1 MRRMKIRAVPNMRP
15 GGGQR
20 TGAGQNRAAASSGQ
34 PTVKLPGIVKEEAPG
49 NDPQG
54 SAELEAN
61 ATSQS
66 SEINH
71 PVSLTTADVIAQSI
85 KLEKT
90 SVKGAA
96 PEELSSPST
105 SQTSLSNISP
115 QRNLSQESILLGKAS
130 TQQDSLWAS
139 QSDNP
144 VVHVEKDTKVQ
155 TDSQA
160 EGSLGPPED
169 VKVKQESVQ
178 KTASAGENKALA
190 SMRRKRLKVAPMVS
204 TGRKG
209 AINAPSVCEPSTS
222 KKTVGSET
230 FDRKTEKTLAV
241 SQGAEAQSRNEPS
254 GISQIEKDSKKNI
267 SKTEVIDICTEEKDF
282 SQEGTSDT
290 AKESEISIISEGIA
304 SGTSGVAPAS
314 SASKDKSQDP
324 QVKRVKFAADTVVAH
339 ASNYK
344 PTDSEVVVINSDI
357 SPEASQS
364 SSEERRNDDS
374 GNSLLK
380 GKCESKEGVQAVECV
395 ESSTSQGSG
404 TCIRR
409 ARIRAKPAFSVKK
422 RPPKKV
428 DVVEVKKEPSTKEAE
443 EVQNQPKEPETST
456 AISSSG
462 IGDEAEQEPVTDR
475 TETSVVQEKV
485 RILKRETAVATAE
498 SSEETV
504 SNQQSKKTDS
514 YIEESKEFVLQQSKI
529 LEKNRQELTQEE
541 RVREQEDADSD
552 DSCGDKENSSKGI
565 KHIKKEVTS
574 KSKSF
579 KPSKGKLSQVGLTS
593 PKIKL
598 GKKIKG
604 NEIDSKEAIE
614 STEKKIFRERK
625 EKFRKKLSKGSLEP
639 KSMTMF
645 DLIFF
650 NPAANP
656 MPGRSDSP
664 KKRRRLNSK
673 CETES
678 VTSDILEEQK
688 VDDLG
693 LDTSE
698 PPEESRSSTPE
709 VQVCEEDKED
719 LQKDSQK
726 DSEEPEKN
734 EEEEQEE
741 QEEEEEEV
749 DTLAPRVKIGANG
762 QIILDET
769 SLKIRTTAAKNRDE
783 ILSKAEVVEESND
796 SSHYGKW
803 SKKRKRSSLWTM
815 KETARFYKALSTVG
829 TDFSLMETLF
839 AWRSRAEL
847 KTKFKKEERSNRAL
861 VDKALQDST
870 QFDFSLFDIES
881 DYDPEEDR
889 KACKEAER
897 EEAKRRRLEIKQ
909 EEKARAKEEKEK
921 IKAHKS
927 NLRKKRDLLKK
938 MKKKKRDTSDEEEE
952 EEDLEEEDIP
962 YDDGNDPSSGDEVE
976 MEEAPAPDGDS
987 DKGETSKLP
996 KKEMKPQ
1003 RKRKKR
1009 AVPKKKPEQSPLE
1022 ISEVTVTVETVKYN
1036 QPASSEEYVC
1046 EKTVAEDA
1054 AEGSKDPIAVG
1065 HSTFATQGTETDTD
1079 AEQKVWHFPIS
1090 DIQTLEDGKQVVE
1103 IPTPAGPKIVPVPT
1117 LAPGTSNVIV
1127 MATDAPDSPGELIYH
1142 VYLVSPLENS

>member
-15 GGGQR
+15 GGSQR
-20 TGAGQNRAAASSGQ
+20 TGPGPNKTAASSI
-34 PTVKLPGIVKEEAPG
+34 KLPGIVKEEAPG

-61 ATSQS
+61 ATLQS
-66 SEINH
+66 SEMNH
-71 PVSLTTADVIAQSI
+71 PDSHTTADVIAQSI

-115 QRNLSQESILLGKAS
+115 QRNLSQESILLDKAS
-130 TQQDSLWAS
+130 TQQDSLLTS

-144 VVHVEKDTKVQ
+144 VVHVAKDTKVQ
-155 TDSQA
+155 TESQA

-178 KTASAGENKALA
+178 NTASAGENKALA
-190 SMRRKRLKVAPMVS
+190 SMRRKRLKIAPMVS

-230 FDRKTEKTLAV
+230 IDRKTERTLAV
-241 SQGAEAQSRNEPS
+241 SQGAEAKSRDEQSVS
-254 GISQIEKDSKKNI
+254 SQMEKDSKNNI
-267 SKTEVIDICTEEKDF
+267 SKTEIIDICTEEKDF
-282 SQEGTSDT
+282 SQGGTSDT

-304 SGTSGVAPAS
+304 SGTSGVVPVG

-324 QVKRVKFAADTVVAH
+324 QVKRVKFAADTVMAH
-339 ASNYK
+339 TSNYK

-380 GKCESKEGVQAVECV
+380 SKCDSKEGVQAVECV

-428 DVVEVKKEPSTKEAE
+428 DAVEVKKEPSTKEAE
-443 EVQNQPKEPETST
+443 EVKSQPKEPETST
-456 AISSSG
+456 AISSSVV
-462 IGDEAEQEPVTDR
+462 GDGAEQEPVTER
-475 TETSVVQEKV
+475 TETSVVQERV
-485 RILKRETAVATAE
+485 RILKRETAVATTE

-514 YIEESKEFVLQQSKI
+514 SIEESKEFVLQQSKI

-541 RVREQEDADSD
+541 RVREREDADSD

-598 GKKIKG
+598 VNKIKG
-604 NEIDSKEAIE
+604 NEIDSKESIE

-625 EKFRKKLSKGSLEP
+625 EKFRKKLTKGSLEP

-698 PPEESRSSTPE
+698 PPEESRPSTPE

-719 LQKDSQK
+719 LQKDSQE
-726 DSEEPEKN
+726 DGEEPEKN

-741 QEEEEEEV
+741 QKEEEV

-796 SSHYGKW
+796 TSHYGKW

-909 EEKARAKEEKEK
+909 EEKARVKEEKEK

-938 MKKKKRDTSDEEEE
+938 IKKKKKDTSDEEEE
-952 EEDLEEEDIP
+952 DEDLEEEDIP
-962 YDDGNDPSSGDEVE
+962 YDDGNDPSSGDEAE

-996 KKEMKPQ
+996 KKEIKPQ
-1003 RKRKKR
+1003 RKRRKR
-1009 AVPKKKPEQSPLE
+1009 AVPKKKSEQSPLV

-1046 EKTVAEDA
+1046 EKTIAEDA

-1065 HSTFATQGTETDTD
+1065 HSTFATQGTESDTE

-1103 IPTPAGPKIVPVPT
+1103 VPTPAGPKIVPVPT

-1127 MATDAPDSPGELIYH
+1127 MATDAPDSPGEHIYH
-1142 VYLVSPLENS
+1142 VYLVSPLENA

>member
-15 GGGQR
+15 GGSQR
-20 TGAGQNRAAASSGQ
+20 TGQNRTAASSGQ
-34 PTVKLPGIVKEEAPG
+34 SIAKLPGIVKEEIPG
-49 NDPQG
+49 NVPDS

-61 ATSQS
+61 APSQS
-66 SEINH
+66 SEIDQ
-71 PVSLTTADVIAQSI
+71 PVSHTTADVIAQSI

-90 SVKGAA
+90 SVKEALPA
-96 PEELSSPST
+96 KESSPST
-105 SQTSLSNISP
+105 SQTSLSQISLQGNAP
-115 QRNLSQESILLGKAS
+115 SQKSTSLGEAS
-130 TQQDSLWAS
+130 TQQDSLCTP
-139 QSDNP
+139 QSDNHA
-144 VVHVEKDTKVQ
+144 VHVVKDTKIL

-160 EGSLGPPED
+160 EGSLGPPEE
-169 VKVKQESVQ
+169 VKVKQEFMQ
-178 KTASAGENKALA
+178 KTAVAGENKSLA

-209 AINAPSVCEPSTS
+209 AITSPSVCEPSTS
-222 KKTVGSET
+222 KNTVGSET
-230 FDRKTEKTLAV
+230 IDRKIEGTLTV
-241 SQGAEAQSRNEPS
+241 SQSVGEQSRDEQS
-254 GISQIEKDSKKNI
+254 ACSQMEKDFMKNI
-267 SKTEVIDICTEEKDF
+267 SKTEVIDICTEEKEF
-282 SQEGTSDT
+282 SQGGSSDT

-304 SGTSGVAPAS
+304 SGISGVVS
-314 SASKDKSQDP
+314 CNSTSNDKSQDP
-324 QVKRVKFAADTVVAH
+324 QVKRVKFAGDTDVAH
-339 ASNYK
+339 TSDYK
-344 PTDSEVVVINSDI
+344 PTDSEVVMINSDI
-357 SPEASQS
+357 SPAFQK
-364 SSEERRNDDS
+364 SSEERRNDES
-374 GNSLLK
+374 RNSLLK
-380 GKCESKEGVQAVECV
+380 HKYDSKEGVQATECV
-395 ESSTSQGSG
+395 ESGTSQGSG

-409 ARIRAKPAFSVKK
+409 ARIRAKPALSLKK

-428 DVVEVKKEPSTKEAE
+428 DVVDVKKEPSTKEAE
-443 EVQNQPKEPETST
+443 KVKDQPKEHEMST
-456 AISSSG
+456 AVLSLR
-462 IGDEAEQEPVTDR
+462 IGDVAQEEPVTDR
-475 TETSVVQEKV
+475 TETSVVQAREKT
-485 RILKRETAVATAE
+485 LKRETALATAE
-498 SSEETV
+498 SCEETI
-504 SNQQSKKTDS
+504 SNQQFKRTDNS
-514 YIEESKEFVLQQSKI
+514 VEESKEFVLQQSKI
-529 LEKNRQELTQEE
+529 LEKNRQEVTQEE
-541 RVREQEDADSD
+541 RVRDQEDADSD

-565 KHIKKEVTS
+565 KHIKKEVTA

-579 KPSKGKLSQVGLTS
+579 KQSKGKLSQVGLTS
-593 PKIKL
+593 PKIKQ

-604 NEIDSKEAIE
+604 NDIDSKEFLE
-614 STEKKIFRERK
+614 SIEKKIFRERK

-664 KKRRRLNSK
+664 KIRGRLNSK

-688 VDDLG
+688 DGDMG
-693 LDTSE
+693 LDASE
-698 PPEESRSSTPE
+698 PPEQSRPSTPE
-709 VQVCEEDKED
+709 VQVCEENKED
-719 LQKDSQK
+719 LQKDSQQ

-734 EEEEQEE
+734 EEEEEE
-741 QEEEEEEV
+741 QEEQEEEV
-749 DTLAPRVKIGANG
+749 DTLAPRVKIGANR

-909 EEKARAKEEKEK
+909 EEKARAKEEKQK

-927 NLRKKRDLLKK
+927 FLRKKYKRDLLKK
-938 MKKKKRDTSDEEEE
+938 KKKKERDTSDEEEDE
-952 EEDLEEEDIP
+952 EGMEEEDIP
-962 YDDGNDPSSGDEVE
+962 YDDGNDPSSGDDAE
-976 MEEAPAPDGDS
+976 MEESDPLGGDI
-987 DKGETSKLP
+987 DRGETSKLP
-996 KKEMKPQ
+996 KNEMKP
-1003 RKRKKR
+1003 RKKRKKR
-1009 AVPKKKPEQSPLE
+1009 AVPRIKSERSPLE
-1022 ISEVTVTVETVKYN
+1022 ISEVTVTVETIKYN
-1036 QPASSEEYVC
+1036 QPAISEEFVC

-1054 AEGSKDPIAVG
+1054 SEGSTDPIAVG
-1065 HSTFATQGTETDTD
+1065 HSSFATQETETDAG

-1090 DIQTLEDGKQVVE
+1090 AIQTLEDGKQVVE
-1103 IPTPAGPKIVPVPT
+1103 IPTPVGPKIVPVPT

-1127 MATDAPDSPGELIYH
+1127 MATDAPDSPGEHIYH
-1142 VYLVSPLENS
+1142 VYLVSPLENA

>member
-1 MRRMKIRAVPNMRP
+1 MMEL
-15 GGGQR
+15 
-20 TGAGQNRAAASSGQ
+20 NRNQ
-34 PTVKLPGIVKEEAPG
+34 
-49 NDPQG
+49 
-54 SAELEAN
+54 
-61 ATSQS
+61 
-66 SEINH
+66 
-71 PVSLTTADVIAQSI
+71 SLTGL
-85 KLEKT
+85 K
-90 SVKGAA
+90 
-96 PEELSSPST
+96 
-105 SQTSLSNISP
+105 P
-115 QRNLSQESILLGKAS
+115 QI
-130 TQQDSLWAS
+130 
-139 QSDNP
+139 
-144 VVHVEKDTKVQ
+144 
-155 TDSQA
+155 
-160 EGSLGPPED
+160 
-169 VKVKQESVQ
+169 
-178 KTASAGENKALA
+178 
-190 SMRRKRLKVAPMVS
+190 
-204 TGRKG
+204 
-209 AINAPSVCEPSTS
+209 
-222 KKTVGSET
+222 
-230 FDRKTEKTLAV
+230 
-241 SQGAEAQSRNEPS
+241 
-254 GISQIEKDSKKNI
+254 
-267 SKTEVIDICTEEKDF
+267 
-282 SQEGTSDT
+282 
-290 AKESEISIISEGIA
+290 
-304 SGTSGVAPAS
+304 
-314 SASKDKSQDP
+314 
-324 QVKRVKFAADTVVAH
+324 
-339 ASNYK
+339 
-344 PTDSEVVVINSDI
+344 
-357 SPEASQS
+357 
-364 SSEERRNDDS
+364 
-374 GNSLLK
+374 
-380 GKCESKEGVQAVECV
+380 
-395 ESSTSQGSG
+395 
-404 TCIRR
+404 
-409 ARIRAKPAFSVKK
+409 
-422 RPPKKV
+422 
-428 DVVEVKKEPSTKEAE
+428 
-443 EVQNQPKEPETST
+443 
-456 AISSSG
+456 
-462 IGDEAEQEPVTDR
+462 
-475 TETSVVQEKV
+475 VQERL

-498 SSEETV
+498 SSEETI
-504 SNQQSKKTDS
+504 SNQHSKKTDTS
-514 YIEESKEFVLQQSKI
+514 VEESKEFVLQQSKI

-541 RVREQEDADSD
+541 RVKEREDADSD

-604 NEIDSKEAIE
+604 NEIDSKESIE

-698 PPEESRSSTPE
+698 PPEESRPSTPE

-719 LQKDSQK
+719 LQKDSEK

-734 EEEEQEE
+734 EEEEEEQEE
-741 QEEEEEEV
+741 QEEEEEV
-749 DTLAPRVKIGANG
+749 DTLTPRVKIGANG

-927 NLRKKRDLLKK
+927 DLRKKRDLLKK
-938 MKKKKRDTSDEEEE
+938 NKKKKRDTSDEEEE
-952 EEDLEEEDIP
+952 DEDLEEEDIP
-962 YDDGNDPSSGDEVE
+962 YDDGNDPISGDEAEV
-976 MEEAPAPDGDS
+976 EEAPAPDGDS
-987 DKGETSKLP
+987 NNGETSKLP
-996 KKEMKPQ
+996 KKEVKPQ
-1003 RKRKKR
+1003 KKRKKR
-1009 AVPKKKPEQSPLE
+1009 AVAKKKTEQSPLE

-1036 QPASSEEYVC
+1036 QPASAEEYVC

-1054 AEGSKDPIAVG
+1054 AEDSTDPIAVG
-1065 HSTFATQGTETDTD
+1065 HSRFATQGTETADAE
-1079 AEQKVWHFPIS
+1079 AEQKVWHFPVS

-1127 MATDAPDSPGELIYH
+1127 MATDAPDSPGEHIYH
-1142 VYLVSPLENS
+1142 VYLVSPLENA